1 MVFSC
6 LDMPGQA
13 SGDVVEHEQD
23 YDTLDDIDSYKD
35 VYRLKV
41 GW

>member
-1 MVFSC
+1 MLLSC
-6 LDMPGQA
+6 LDKSGQA
-13 SGDVVEHEQD
+13 PGDVVEHERD

-41 GW
+41 G